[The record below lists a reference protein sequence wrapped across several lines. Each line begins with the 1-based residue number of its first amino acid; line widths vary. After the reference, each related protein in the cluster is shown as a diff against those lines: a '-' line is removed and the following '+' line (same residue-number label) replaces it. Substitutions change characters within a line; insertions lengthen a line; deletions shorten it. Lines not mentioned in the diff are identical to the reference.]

1 MLYSLGKDNPDLV
14 QKFFP
19 FVKNLKASIFH
30 DVSKTSG
37 NFPVST
43 VYPKVIHLQPHQVLL
58 VFAVL
63 GQSSFVSE
71 QAAGLSPCIV
81 WTWLSHYRWK
91 ESSKTRSVQSKQV
104 LFFFFF
110 WRAGADT
117 QLPAPC
123 LPAWSLFPPKETN
136 SSFSLCGLQVQSR
149 DGWALVSSQCRVV
162 ILQPTLAEVSTAFH
176 LPQPSQSP
184 LRWKRF
190 AYKQTPL
197 KDTSTLTFLSPFSHL
212 LPFQTPLARLPCSH
226 MRPNYQNN
234 N

>member
-1 MLYSLGKDNPDLV
+1 MMSPRLQETSQYPQSTPKSSTFSHIRSSWYLRFLDSHLLCRSRQQGYHLALCGLGCHIIGEKKTVKPGV
-14 QKFFP
+14 CRASKFF
-19 FVKNLKASIFH
+19 
-30 DVSKTSG
+30 
-37 NFPVST
+37 
-43 VYPKVIHLQPHQVLL
+43 
-58 VFAVL
+58 
-63 GQSSFVSE
+63 
-71 QAAGLSPCIV
+71 
-81 WTWLSHYRWK
+81 
-91 ESSKTRSVQSKQV
+91 
-104 LFFFFF
+104 FFLFF

-162 ILQPTLAEVSTAFH
+162 ILQPTLAEVSTALH